1 MANVEG
7 MVKSV
12 EKRVTVIE
20 KKLDEYNKQF
30 RQIDYGAL
38 VKKLDNLDKAVGMLA
53 VSLKDPK
60 KFGGGKMLD
69 KETAAKLTDAIY
81 ERKIEKERKDYE
93 QKAEKVKKEN
103 EQMMK
108 KTMADMNMSRIE
120 TRLKV
125 LEAQVASALALASK
139 K

>member
-69 KETAAKLTDAIY
+69 KETAAKLAKAITAQ
-81 ERKIEKERKDYE
+81 EVEKS
-93 QKAEKVKKEN
+93 KKES
-103 EQMMK
+103 EQIIK
-108 KTMADMNMSRIE
+108 KAIADNNKVMIDTRFKQLEGQIAAAMS
-120 TRLKV
+120 
-125 LEAQVASALALASK
+125 VAASR
-139 K
+139 